1 MMKVPFLDLQASY
14 LELKNEIDV
23 SIARVLESG
32 RYIGGT
38 EVESFEDKFSNFC
51 GSKFTI
57 GVGNGM
63 DALTL
68 SLKVLGVGTG
78 DEVIVPANTFIA
90 TWLAV
95 SGVGAIPVPV
105 EPNPIT
111 YNISVSDIQK
121 AITSKTKA
129 IIPVHLFGQPADLD
143 PIIDLAKQ
151 HNLFVIEDAAQA
163 VGSTYKE
170 KKIGAHGD
178 LVCWSFYPSKNLGAF
193 GDAGAIS
200 TDNPELAE
208 KLIFLRNYGSVEK
221 YSHKYLGVNSRL
233 DPIQASILGVK
244 LEYLDIWNNRRKDQA
259 KSYSSALINHPL
271 IEIPH
276 VPAWAKPVWHL
287 FVIRSP
293 KRDLLQ
299 THLEK
304 NNIETIIHYPIPP
317 HQQACY
323 KDFIQNSV
331 NFPITENLANNIL
344 SLPIGPHL
352 TEIQQ
357 NYVIECI
364 NNSWE

>member
-1 MMKVPFLDLQASY
+1 M
-14 LELKNEIDV
+14 
-23 SIARVLESG
+23 
-32 RYIGGT
+32 
-38 EVESFEDKFSNFC
+38 
-51 GSKFTI
+51 
-57 GVGNGM
+57 
-63 DALTL
+63 
-68 SLKVLGVGTG
+68 
-78 DEVIVPANTFIA
+78 
-90 TWLAV
+90 
-95 SGVGAIPVPV
+95 
-105 EPNPIT
+105 
-111 YNISVSDIQK
+111 
-121 AITSKTKA
+121 
-129 IIPVHLFGQPADLD
+129 
-143 PIIDLAKQ
+143 
-151 HNLFVIEDAAQA
+151 
-163 VGSTYKE
+163 
-170 KKIGAHGD
+170 
-178 LVCWSFYPSKNLGAF
+178 
-193 GDAGAIS
+193 
-200 TDNPELAE
+200 
-208 KLIFLRNYGSVEK
+208 
-221 YSHKYLGVNSRL
+221 
-233 DPIQASILGVK
+233 K

-304 NNIETIIHYPIPP
+304 NNIEIIIHYPIPP